1 MICFRIPNEEL
12 KQAFFREPVHL
23 SYIRFRIPN
32 EELKHLR
39 FLRAEMNMIR
49 FRIPNEELKLIFYG
63 CLKLRRLD
71 VLEYLMRN

>member
-1 MICFRIPNEEL
+1 MSKVKEARCFRIPNEEL

-32 EELKHLR
+32 EELKQK
-39 FLRAEMNMIR
+39 FV
-49 FRIPNEELKLIFYG
+49 EENSECKL
-63 CLKLRRLD
+63 